1 MSTSPH
7 KMVHIKNESETK
19 VLSAAQK
26 KFNSLIKKIDGKKKL
41 LLEWQETIPH
51 YHQRLDGE
59 YDSLWEVYNNHRVT
73 LVRLLDNAYQDKLFK
88 KTDKAKIARIIVDIG
103 LELIAEHDYT
113 ELKELYNKYSDSD
126 FDSEQQEQ
134 QQAAGQLMKEMLEGM
149 FGLDI
154 GDDVDLSSPE
164 KMQVV
169 LQEKI
174 LQQREQMQQQ
184 QQRMEEK
191 RASRKK
197 TAKQLEKEARQQ
209 QEEKN
214 LSKSIQ
220 EVFRKLAAALHP
232 DREQDEQ
239 EKQRKTKIMQ
249 QVNVAYAK
257 KDLLR
262 LLELQLEFEHIDQA
276 HLNNIAADRLKYFN
290 KILQEQLVELE
301 QEIMQIEMRFKMQLQ
316 MPPFL
321 SLTPTKLLAQL
332 DYDIKDVQS
341 DISRIEADLARLQV
355 PANLKTWL
363 KAYGVPKKTSHPL
376 DDFYLK

>member
-1 MSTSPH
+1 
-7 KMVHIKNESETK
+7 MVHIKNESETK

-41 LLEWQETIPH
+41 LLEWQETIPR
-51 YHQRLDGE
+51 YRQRLDSE
-59 YDSLWEVYNNHRVT
+59 YEQSWEVYNNHRVT
-73 LVRLLDNAYQDKLFK
+73 LVNLLDNAYHDKLFK
-88 KTDKAKIARIIVDIG
+88 KTDKAKIEQIIVDIS

-113 ELKELYNKYSDSD
+113 ELKDLYNKYSDSD
-126 FDSEQQEQ
+126 FDSDQQEQ
-134 QQAAGQLMKEMLEGM
+134 QEAAGQLMKEMLEGM

-154 GDDVDLSSPE
+154 GDELDFSSPE
-164 KMQVV
+164 KMQAAVQEKMLQHHEH
-169 LQEKI
+169 LQE
-174 LQQREQMQQQ
+174 QQR
-184 QQRMEEK
+184 RLEEK

-209 QEEKN
+209 EEEKN

-220 EVFRKLAAALHP
+220 EVFRKLAAVLHP
-232 DREQDEQ
+232 DREQDAQ
-239 EKQRKTKIMQ
+239 EKERKTKIMQ

-290 KILQEQLVELE
+290 KILQEQLGELE
-301 QEIMQIEMRFKMQLQ
+301 QEIMQIEMPFKMQLEI
-316 MPPFL
+316 PPFL

-332 DYDIKDVQS
+332 EFDIKDVQH
-341 DISRIEADLARLQV
+341 DISRLEADLVRFQV

-363 KAYGVPKKTSHPL
+363 KTYGSPKKSSNPL
-376 DDFYLK
+376 DDFFLE